1 MEPASLAASAVE
13 PVHVKVFAG
22 SREDLVEGLA
32 RRRLA
37 LARLLSMEPVE
48 RGEELSL
55 DGGIARR
62 EAVDDLI
69 DIDGPTGR
77 DREGHPSP
85 PRID

>member
-1 MEPASLAASAVE
+1 
-13 PVHVKVFAG
+13 
-22 SREDLVEGLA
+22 
-32 RRRLA
+32 
-37 LARLLSMEPVE
+37 MEPVE